1 MTMMHFQAARRVAPL
16 TRTSVVLPD
25 AVITTA
31 LKILDQVASGLI
43 FLGVSAN
50 AVTVTCIALG
60 ASAGVLLAFNQFAL
74 ATVAMVIASLG
85 DAVDGLVA
93 RKTGS
98 ATVGGALLDASGDR
112 YQEFFFLGGLAV
124 YFHET
129 PFALVLTLG
138 ALAGSFMVSY
148 SSAKAEGLS
157 VPVPPGIMR
166 RPERAV
172 CLCIATAVTTFWQPY
187 AVTLGRPAW
196 VGALPLLIAVAVI
209 AIAGNVSAVRRLRLL
224 ARGAAPLAVPVPV
237 RLAPAAP
244 PVESSARDLPREPSA
259 RAS

>member
-25 AVITTA
+25 AVIATA
-31 LKILDQVASGLI
+31 LKILDQVASGLVA
-43 FLGVSAN
+43 LGISAN
-50 AVTVTCIALG
+50 AVTATCIALG
-60 ASAGVLLAFNQFAL
+60 ASAGVLLAYEQFAL

-93 RKTGS
+93 RRSGTAS
-98 ATVGGALLDASGDR
+98 VGGALLDASGDR

-138 ALAGSFMVSY
+138 ALVGAFMVSY

-172 CLCIATAVTTFWQPY
+172 CLCIATAATAVWQPY
-187 AVTLGRPAW
+187 AAGMARPAW
-196 VGALPLLIAVAVI
+196 VGALPLLIAVSLIAV
-209 AIAGNVSAVRRLRLL
+209 AANLSALHRLRLL
-224 ARGAAPLAVPVPV
+224 AKGAAPRAVPIRLVPPSAEPVKKDVLV
-237 RLAPAAP
+237 R
-244 PVESSARDLPREPSA
+244 ESSL
-259 RAS
+259 